1 MLFLQRGSIL
11 LLRHSTFFYKCCSD
25 IGWNSAGP
33 NPRWWEWMELK
44 WFPVLKHQSL
54 HFIAVITIQ
63 HQSWKITFMSF
74 SFPSEWTDWILLDSV
89 VVRLHAFGVGVA
101 SSIPAVWRRGPLSR
115 LEIDEGHHATARRS
129 QDGRSGGR
137 RHHPH
142 PENGYQAPNDRIM
155 N

>member
-33 NPRWWEWMELK
+33 NPRWWVNGAKMISCFK
-44 WFPVLKHQSL
+44 TPKPAFYCSYQP
-54 HFIAVITIQ
+54 
-63 HQSWKITFMSF
+63 WKITFMSF